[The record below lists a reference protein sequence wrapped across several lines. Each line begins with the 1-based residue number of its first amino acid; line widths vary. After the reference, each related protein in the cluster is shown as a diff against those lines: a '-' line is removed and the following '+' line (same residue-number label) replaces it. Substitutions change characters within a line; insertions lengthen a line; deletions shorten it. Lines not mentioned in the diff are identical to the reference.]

1 MSEMPDS
8 VKKASAQ
15 VIIETL
21 RGLEENCLLETRSP
35 IVILQEQFVEA
46 IAQRDYALDKVAEL
60 ELKILEMEQS
70 IADAELIN
78 PREKCVVNDGERA
91 IEAICDYIKSNPA
104 KFPNGDTEP
113 DRMPSGG
120 VAGYFKD
127 DGSQG
132 LYLFTN
138 SGFEEATRGL
148 GKANAIA
155 ALRAQG
161 LLVQNN
167 GARAKSRHTVPVLG
181 GGRPEFYA
189 VKESIM
195 NEDERENK
203 PESRNQASTDARG
216 WAGGSKPPYRLW
228 RDEKK

>member
-35 IVILQEQFVEA
+35 IVILQEQFDEA

-70 IADAELIN
+70 IANAELIN

-104 KFPNGDTEP
+104 KFPSGDTDP

-120 VAGYFKD
+120 VAGYCN
-127 DGSQG
+127 QG

-181 GGRPEFYA
+181 GCRPEFYA

-195 NEDERENK
+195 NEDERENNA
-203 PESRNQASTDARG
+203 ESGNQASTDAS
-216 WAGGSKPPYRLW
+216 GGKFRPTLGAAQ
-228 RDEKK
+228 

>member
-8 VKKASAQ
+8 VKKASSQ

-21 RGLEENCLLETRSP
+21 RVLVENCLLETRSP
-35 IVILQEQFVEA
+35 IVILQEQFDEA
-46 IAQRDYALDKVAEL
+46 IAQRNYALDKVAEL

-70 IADAELIN
+70 IANAELIK

-104 KFPNGDTEP
+104 KFPSGDTDP

-120 VAGYFKD
+120 VAGYFKI
-127 DGSQG
+127 DGNQG

-161 LLVQNN
+161 LLFQNN
-167 GARAKSRHTVPVLG
+167 GSKPMSRHTVAILG
-181 GGRPEFYA
+181 RGQSSFYA
-189 VKESIM
+189 VKKSIM

-203 PESRNQASTDARG
+203 PKSGNQASTAD
-216 WAGGSKPPYRLW
+216 S
-228 RDEKK
+228 

>member
-21 RGLEENCLLETRSP
+21 RGIEENCLLETRSP
-35 IVILQEQFVEA
+35 IVILQEQFDEA

-70 IADAELIN
+70 IANAELIN

-91 IEAICDYIKSNPA
+91 IEVICDYIKSNPA
-104 KFPNGDTEP
+104 KFPGGDTDP

-120 VAGYFKD
+120 VAGYCNK
-127 DGSQG
+127 G

-181 GGRPEFYA
+181 GCRPEFYA
-189 VKESIM
+189 VKKSIL
-195 NEDERENK
+195 NDDERENQ
-203 PESRNQASTDARG
+203 PESGNQASTDARG
-216 WAGGSKPPYRLW
+216 GKFRPTLGDAQ
-228 RDEKK
+228 

>member
-1 MSEMPDS
+1 
-8 VKKASAQ
+8 
-15 VIIETL
+15 
-21 RGLEENCLLETRSP
+21 
-35 IVILQEQFVEA
+35 
-46 IAQRDYALDKVAEL
+46 
-60 ELKILEMEQS
+60 MEQS
-70 IADAELIN
+70 IANAELIK
-78 PREKCVVNDGERA
+78 PREKRVVNYGERA

-104 KFPNGDTEP
+104 KFPSGDTDP

-120 VAGYFKD
+120 VAGYCNK
-127 DGSQG
+127 G

-161 LLVQNN
+161 LLFQNN

-203 PESRNQASTDARG
+203 PESGNQAPPESQFRRG
-216 WAGGSKPPYRLW
+216 VFHR
-228 RDEKK
+228 

>member
-1 MSEMPDS
+1 MGVAGGLGFD
-8 VKKASAQ
+8 VKVLPCEQARMEAAVLAMWQ
-15 VIIETL
+15 RWRV
-21 RGLEENCLLETRSP
+21 GLP
-35 IVILQEQFVEA
+35 
-46 IAQRDYALDKVAEL
+46 
-60 ELKILEMEQS
+60 
-70 IADAELIN
+70 
-78 PREKCVVNDGERA
+78 VVNDGERA

-104 KFPNGDTEP
+104 KFPSGDTDP

-120 VAGYFKD
+120 VAGYCN
-127 DGSQG
+127 QG

-203 PESRNQASTDARG
+203 PESGNQASTAD
-216 WAGGSKPPYRLW
+216 S
-228 RDEKK
+228 

>member
-8 VKKASAQ
+8 VKKASSQ

-21 RGLEENCLLETRSP
+21 RVLVENCLLETRSP
-35 IVILQEQFVEA
+35 IVILQEQFDKA

-60 ELKILEMEQS
+60 KLKILEMEQS
-70 IADAELIN
+70 IANAELIK
-78 PREKCVVNDGERA
+78 PREKFVVSDGERA

-104 KFPNGDTEP
+104 KFPSGDTDP

-120 VAGYFKD
+120 VAGYFKI
-127 DGSQG
+127 DGNQG

-181 GGRPEFYA
+181 GCRPEFYA

-203 PESRNQASTDARG
+203 PESGNQASTAD
-216 WAGGSKPPYRLW
+216 S
-228 RDEKK
+228 